1 MNRRFLLA
9 IMVGIAAILVAMNMG
24 PKKQSPEP
32 VVVTPPPKP
41 AKPEV
46 IFRATVNINEKTEI
60 TSDLFKRFDTFDTD
74 EAFIKLGGKGIT
86 SEANLVGKESVTKI
100 KVSEAF
106 TIDNV
111 AEIKPFIPKRLSEA
125 VPEGKRAVTI
135 AVSVTQSVGGFVR
148 EGDFVDIIG
157 LFNDASVSMPIRTIL
172 SGVQVLSIGSEL
184 PTSPS
189 DSVVVTPNPKDP
201 NAPAQTSIKA
211 TPVQQITFAATPE
224 EAEIITLVSQS
235 KNKVSFYLLLR
246 SKQEMEE
253 KIARHLKLSKSMAGR
268 THEIS
273 LEGQTKEILI
283 GGQMLNK
290 AEALEIFYGK
300 GKPADAKGKASRQ
313 EAAFLDPSDP
323 DFDPDA
329 IDDGYRGPRGP
340 QTRAA
345 GSQQLQQPQQQP
357 GVVQPVEKTVEMY
370 KGIQKIV
377 INVK

>member
-9 IMVGIAAILVAMNMG
+9 IVVGIAAIFVAMNMG
-24 PKKQSPEP
+24 PKKQPPAP
-32 VVVTPPPKP
+32 VVVAPPPKP

-46 IFRATVNINEKTEI
+46 IFRATANINEKTEI
-60 TSDLFKRFDTFDTD
+60 TPELFKRFDTFDTD

-86 SEANLVGKESVTKI
+86 SEANLVGKEAVKKI

-106 TIDNV
+106 TIENV
-111 AEIKPFIPKRLSEA
+111 AVIKPFIPRRLSEA

-157 LFNDASVSMPIRTIL
+157 LFSDAGVTMPIRTIL

-201 NAPAQTSIKA
+201 NAPPQTSIKA

-235 KNKVSFYLLLR
+235 RNKVSFYLLLR

-253 KIARHLKLSKSMAGR
+253 KISKRLKLSKLMAGR
-268 THEIS
+268 TQEIN

-283 GGQMLNK
+283 GGEMLNK
-290 AEALEIFYGK
+290 SEALEIFYGK
-300 GKPADAKGKASRQ
+300 GKQADAKDRTARPGAAS
-313 EAAFLDPSDP
+313 LDPRDP
-323 DFDPDA
+323 NFNPDE

-340 QTRAA
+340 QTQAA
-345 GSQQLQQPQQQP
+345 RPGQAQQQQS
-357 GVVQPVEKTVEMY
+357 GVVQPVEKTIEMY
-370 KGIQKIV
+370 KGIQKTV